1 MIPFLVTLLALSAP
15 TQAPQAGTPPAV
27 AAAPVTETPVTR
39 AASAF
44 LALLDA
50 GNWQESWDAT
60 GESFRS
66 LNTVAAW
73 QAASEQARVPLGR
86 MLSRQ
91 LLSEADVPAPPKGY
105 RMVRFRTD
113 FENKRGATE
122 TVSLDRE
129 GDSWK
134 VVGIYIQ

>member
-1 MIPFLVTLLALSAP
+1 M
-15 TQAPQAGTPPAV
+15 GHNR
-27 AAAPVTETPVTR
+27 PV
-39 AASAF
+39 
-44 LALLDA
+44 
-50 GNWQESWDAT
+50 
-60 GESFRS
+60 FRS
-66 LNTVAAW
+66 RNTAADG

-105 RMVRFRTD
+105 RIIRFRTD
-113 FENKRGATE
+113 SENKRGATE

-134 VVGIYIQ
+134 VVGLDIKWGWCIPVGTDYVVDG

>member
-1 MIPFLVTLLALSAP
+1 MTETAAP
-15 TQAPQAGTPPAV
+15 AQRRTGSTCSTRASGKK
-27 AAAPVTETPVTR
+27 AAATDQ
-39 AASAF
+39 
-44 LALLDA
+44 L
-50 GNWQESWDAT
+50 
-60 GESFRS
+60 FRS